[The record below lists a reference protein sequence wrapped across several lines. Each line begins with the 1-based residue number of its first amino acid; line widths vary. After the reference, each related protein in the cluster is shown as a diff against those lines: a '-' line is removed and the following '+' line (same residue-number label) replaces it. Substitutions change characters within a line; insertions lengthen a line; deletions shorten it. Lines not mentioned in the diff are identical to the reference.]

1 MNNVT
6 LIGRM
11 VRDPD
16 VRYNSEHMAIARFAL
31 AIDRP
36 PKNGKKEADYPSC
49 VAFGKTAEVI
59 EKYCSKGKQVGV
71 TGRITTGSY
80 EKDGQ
85 KVYATTVAVDR
96 LDLLGSSE
104 DKPKEA
110 KPAETQQSFDPA
122 YEGFTLMTDDD
133 LPF

>member
-6 LIGRM
+6 LIGRI

-16 VRYNSEHMAIARFAL
+16 VRYSSEQMAIARFTI

-36 PKNGKKEADYPSC
+36 PKNGKKEADYPNC

-59 EKYCSKGKQVGV
+59 EKYCTKGKQVGI

-80 EKDGQ
+80 EREGQ
-85 KVYATTVAVDR
+85 KVYTTTVAVDR
-96 LDLLGSSE
+96 LDLLSGGDEKPKE
-104 DKPKEA
+104 DKPV
-110 KPAETQQSFDPA
+110 ETQETFSSPVP
-122 YEGFTLMTDDD
+122 GFEALTDD

>member
-6 LIGRM
+6 LIGRI

-16 VRYNSEHMAIARFAL
+16 VRYNSEQMAIARFTI

-36 PKNGKKEADYPSC
+36 PKNGKKEADYPNC

-59 EKYCSKGKQVGV
+59 EKYCTKGKQVGI

-85 KVYATTVAVDR
+85 KIYTTTVAVDR
-96 LDLLGSSE
+96 LDLLSGGE
-104 DKPKEA
+104 DKPKEV
-110 KPAETQQSFDPA
+110 KPAETQESFESPVP
-122 YEGFTLMTDDD
+122 GFSALMDDI
-133 LPF
+133 PF